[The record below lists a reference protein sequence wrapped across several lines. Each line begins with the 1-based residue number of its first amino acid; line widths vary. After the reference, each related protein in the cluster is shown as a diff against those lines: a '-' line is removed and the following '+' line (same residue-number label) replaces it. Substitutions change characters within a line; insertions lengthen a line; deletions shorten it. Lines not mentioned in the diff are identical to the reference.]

1 MNEGSFG
8 FLLQEKDR
16 LQDHLMQTTFKLGAG
31 QSLEAWKVDYELA
44 TSLADQVNI
53 PTVRVTLKDAVGGEG
68 GVPLVLSE
76 EKFRLLYHEL
86 KKARSLM
93 DEM

>member
-44 TSLADQVNI
+44 TSLADQVRSVWHIGN
-53 PTVRVTLKDAVGGEG
+53 A
-68 GVPLVLSE
+68 LVLTWDKKKSNVE
-76 EKFRLLYHEL
+76 IVIKIHPRTYEILFRMPLH
-86 KKARSLM
+86 SST
-93 DEM
+93 